1 MDKKNLLEHFD
12 EISQDLL
19 LSIAEVEA
27 LKKTVR
33 EMAEENARLRL
44 ENHQLK
50 EQLEHTKVITSE
62 TISKKSRNHL
72 EKIYDEGFHV
82 CNTFYGQHREGN
94 ADCVFCME
102 LLYRE

>member
-19 LSIAEVEA
+19 LSIADVEA

-33 EMAEENARLRL
+33 EMSEENTRLRL
-44 ENHQLK
+44 QNHQLK
-50 EQLEHTKVITSE
+50 EQLEHTKVIASA

-82 CNTFYGQHREGN
+82 CNTFYGQHREAN